1 MKKGMLIPIIG
12 SLVLTGCNSRKTITD
27 TPEYQKTQ
35 QIATSGMN
43 YVSEKTADF
52 IKENEQVQGA
62 ITATQEGVKQLKGQ
76 AEDLANQAKDEL
88 NKQYNQLKEDAK
100 TSVKDSVN
108 QKIDQAFEKL

>member
-1 MKKGMLIPIIG
+1 MLILIIG

-76 AEDLANQAKDEL
+76 SAQRRRKNFRQGFRKPENRP
-88 NKQYNQLKEDAK
+88 
-100 TSVKDSVN
+100 S
-108 QKIDQAFEKL
+108 F